1 MRKALL
7 ALIAGALLALPA
19 VAAAAAPPSPKVLC
33 GFSCGGAGGGF
44 TGCADQREQHSVSLS
59 VVAGITHYLIVHYCK
74 VNGVIVS
81 ASIVAHGCDTKGL
94 VACSAGPAWQSGG
107 GVGSRSA
114 TFEGHASWHVTPLGI
129 YTGTD
134 VVTLTIPSG

>member
-1 MRKALL
+1 MRNALL
-7 ALIAGALLALPA
+7 ALIAAAVLALPA
-19 VAAAAAPPSPKVLC
+19 VAAAAPPSPRVLC
-33 GFSCGGAGGGF
+33 GQACGGNGGGGF
-44 TGCADQREQHSVSLS
+44 TGCADQRAQHSVSLS

-74 VNGVIVS
+74 VNGVLTS

-94 VACSAGPAWQSGG
+94 VACSAGPAWQTGG